1 MIRSLLLLTISF
13 VFFSINTS
21 LAQNFELAERPDWS
35 ITETEKVKS
44 KVTRYNVQSGA
55 YIAESVTVY
64 HYEKEQTFAS
74 VTSKIINNSGI
85 ENLSQIYI
93 PFDTSYQSIQFH
105 SFVIERNGK
114 KVDKTSELEF
124 NIINSENDLAANV
137 YNGVMAVHA
146 IVDDLRKEDLMTI
159 SYSVI
164 GINPLHKGHLHDIYY
179 LQDVNPIDYFK
190 FKIISS
196 SDFEFSYKVDS
207 EENINIKENEKDGI
221 KTVEIVG
228 KHIEPFVLEE
238 FMSASSV
245 VGNRIQIS
253 SFKNWNEV
261 SAWGMNLFA
270 NSENNAIEEAISEI
284 TNSKDDL
291 ISKATAIVDFVQ
303 NDIRYTS
310 VNGGIGSL
318 KPSSPNE
325 VLDRRYGDCKDKT
338 LLLVEMLRKIG
349 VEEAYPV
356 LVNSGGGKFLNDY
369 VEGNTLF
376 NHVIVKTNI
385 AGKDMWID
393 PTVPMQGG
401 SILQRHSPYYGYGLV
416 LSTATTELE
425 EISAINYS
433 TTTIEE
439 VFDFSKLDEDGK
451 LTVKTVLTGNDANS
465 LRLMYDYYSPKEI
478 EDLFKGVYS
487 TIFLD
492 VQLIGRVK
500 ITDDLDKNEMT
511 LVEEYRIESPWQDY
525 TFNEFTGK
533 SFTYEP
539 TNIYNYI
546 APLSCNEATF
556 PIDVPGDV
564 NYKQNTIFLLP
575 DNALYQL
582 NNFETNNPIY
592 SFKKDQKITS
602 ITKTELNFE
611 LVMGEHLINPEQ
623 FKKVCEDINK
633 DYRNLQLLIVKLDE

>member
-1 MIRSLLLLTISF
+1 MIRSIFLLTISF
-13 VFFSINTS
+13 VFFSINIV

-55 YIAESVTVY
+55 YISESVTVY

-105 SFVIERNGK
+105 SLVIERNGK
-114 KVDKTSELEF
+114 KVDKTSELDF

-137 YNGVMAVHA
+137 YSGVMAVHA
-146 IVDDLRKEDLMTI
+146 FVDDLRKDDFMTI

-196 SDFEFSYKVDS
+196 SDFEYRYKVDT
-207 EENINIKENEKDGI
+207 EENISIQEHKKDGI

-261 SAWGMNLFA
+261 SVWGMNLFA
-270 NSENNAIEEAISEI
+270 NSENDAVEEAIAEI
-284 TNSKDDL
+284 TNPSDDL
-291 ISKATAIVDFVQ
+291 ITKATSIVDFVQ

-349 VEEAYPV
+349 VEDAHPV
-356 LVNSGGGKFLNDY
+356 LVNSGGGKFLDEY
-369 VEGNTLF
+369 MQGNSLF
-376 NHVIVKTNI
+376 DHVIVKTKV
-385 AGKDMWID
+385 AGKTMWID

-416 LSTATTELE
+416 LSNSATELE
-425 EISAINYS
+425 EISAVNYS

-439 VFDFSKLDEDGK
+439 VFDFSNIDGDGK
-451 LTVKTVLTGNDANS
+451 LTVTTVLTGNDANS
-465 LRLMYDYYSPKEI
+465 LRLLYDYYSPKEI
-478 EDLFKGVYS
+478 EDLFKAVYS

-492 VQLIGRVK
+492 VQLVGRVK
-500 ITDDLDKNEMT
+500 ITDDLSKNEMT
-511 LVEEYRIESPWQDY
+511 LVEEYSIGSPWQDY

-546 APLSCNEATF
+546 APISCNDTTY
-556 PIDVPGDV
+556 PIDMPGDI
-564 NYKQNTIFLLP
+564 NYTQKSIFLLP
-575 DNALYQL
+575 EAAIYQL
-582 NNFETNNPIY
+582 NNFQTSNPLY
-592 SFKKDQKITS
+592 SFKKDQKIS
-602 ITKTELNFE
+602 SQSKTELNFE
-611 LVMGEHLINPEQ
+611 LVMGEHLILSEQ